1 MVDFFCNMTD
11 NVIIRKVIYMTKKEQ
26 REIFSSNLRKY
37 VNQSGKQ
44 QQDIADD
51 LDVARTTFNNWCT
64 GVSVPD
70 WGKVRNIAEYFDI
83 PPTYLTD
90 AHGDD
95 SRTDMEVVMQGY
107 LKNNPKA
114 ALMLELKSIIECMS
128 EDQLKRLVEQ
138 ANMILVYDQTIAKI
152 KETQNP

>member
-1 MVDFFCNMTD
+1 
-11 NVIIRKVIYMTKKEQ
+11 MTKKEQ
-26 REIFSSNLRKY
+26 REVFSTNLRRY
-37 VNQSGKQ
+37 VEKSGKQ
-44 QQDIADD
+44 QQDIADE

-70 WGKVRNIAEYFDI
+70 WGKVRIIADYFDI
-83 PPTYLTD
+83 PPSYLTD
-90 AHGDD
+90 VHTDD
-95 SRTDMEVVMQGY
+95 GRTDLEIVMQGY

-138 ANMILVYDQTIAKI
+138 ANMILVYDQAIAKI
-152 KETQNP
+152 KETKNP